1 MLKAIVIIYGIG
13 EEISWKGFP
22 SVEEAEIYVET
33 DIKNRT
39 SENEAYVIHYK
50 DYKTFIKQNKQTV
63 KQYQIIDLEMENDK
77 RKRFQDYKEQIRI
90 GDRYDSDEY
99 QTTTLYFSAPR
110 EILKFVDSDYLKKHP
125 EATHAKI
132 SLEYPSDMPEVSH
145 ASVSISPTNKQE
157 SILLWYNVSLYSS
170 DVEMLFQIARDY
182 YQQEKDKNCWY
193 EERWYEEDLEA
204 ALQYHDIPVTKQLVE
219 LMKKECIKEEEPH
232 AFHPVESVIILI
244 NGNLNKVNKIF
255 FHLYPPN

>member
-99 QTTTLYFSAPR
+99 QTG
-110 EILKFVDSDYLKKHP
+110 
-125 EATHAKI
+125 
-132 SLEYPSDMPEVSH
+132 
-145 ASVSISPTNKQE
+145 
-157 SILLWYNVSLYSS
+157 
-170 DVEMLFQIARDY
+170 AR
-182 YQQEKDKNCWY
+182 
-193 EERWYEEDLEA
+193 
-204 ALQYHDIPVTKQLVE
+204 I
-219 LMKKECIKEEEPH
+219 
-232 AFHPVESVIILI
+232 
-244 NGNLNKVNKIF
+244 
-255 FHLYPPN
+255 